1 MATVGKIVAVLT
13 ATTKPFERGMKRA
26 GKATKDMASKVTG
39 LTAKMAQWAAA
50 MVVVGVGASALLVRR
65 QRKASGTIDQM

>member
-26 GKATKDMASKVTG
+26 AKSAKRMGASIANMSKRMIKFGVV
-39 LTAKMAQWAAA
+39 AVAAA
-50 MVVVGVGASALLVRR
+50 AAGIALLIRR
-65 QRKASGTIDQM
+65 QLKFLT